1 MRNNAALRRAGIQ
14 LKAFAAL
21 VLSLVALMLAFAAVA
36 TLAAGVW
43 ILSVAAGLLAL
54 LAVLAARWLF
64 RKTRTSVR
72 ENHYE

>member
-1 MRNNAALRRAGIQ
+1 
-14 LKAFAAL
+14 
-21 VLSLVALMLAFAAVA
+21 MLAFAAVA